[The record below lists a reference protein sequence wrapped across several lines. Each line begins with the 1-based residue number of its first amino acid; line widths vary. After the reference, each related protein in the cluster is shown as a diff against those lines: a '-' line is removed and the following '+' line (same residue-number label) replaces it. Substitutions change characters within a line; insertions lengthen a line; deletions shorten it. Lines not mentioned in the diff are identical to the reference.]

1 MKNYNYKII
10 FKVFIVCALLTVF
23 SSCED
28 FLEEDPKS
36 ILAPENFPQ
45 SAEDADLIVGGM
57 TRPLYRSVFA
67 SRAFVFVAGVSDD
80 EMTVYN
86 TSGDR
91 YDMDHYTFST
101 ENIHIQQVYET
112 CYQVINQANSLVA
125 YLPSDQDWA
134 KPYIATGRFYRSWM
148 YSYLVRLY
156 GPSILTDTPTEEIN
170 FNEEITKATEEEIYN
185 FIINDLEQAQND
197 LPLNW
202 TGNEYND
209 DGRPT
214 QGAAKMLL
222 AKMYISSAGYPVY
235 NTDNWQKGLSKAQEV
250 IDSGVYSLMP
260 NYEEQFLIENQNK
273 QESIF
278 SIQVPITEGLLSMSF
293 RPRPR
298 ASGLIDQQG
307 WYLFCGSEELLN
319 TFSDNDDRKEGTFLI
334 NLTQEPSDPVN
345 YLDFRYNSAYG
356 PVPGVQKYQDFDR
369 DNISDY
375 AFRSAK
381 GIPVFRYAE
390 AYLIKAEAENE
401 VNGPTA
407 TAVEAINVL
416 RRRANA
422 DEIAVGVS
430 QDELRE
436 IIHQEWT
443 FEFAYEF
450 KRRFNMLRWNIIDEV
465 LANDQRAKLN
475 YAPHMKYFPIPQ
487 SAFDSGLDP
496 SLQSEGY

>member
-1 MKNYNYKII
+1 MKKYINKLSYKVLL
-10 FKVFIVCALLTVF
+10 FCALF
-23 SSCED
+23 IMFAGCED
-28 FLEEDPKS
+28 FLEENPKS

-67 SRAFVFVAGVSDD
+67 SRAFVFLAGVSDD
-80 EMTVYN
+80 EMTVFN
-86 TSGDR
+86 NSGDR
-91 YDMDHYTFST
+91 YDMDQYTFST
-101 ENIHIQQVYET
+101 ENIHISQVYET
-112 CYQVINQANSLVA
+112 CYQVINQANSLVK

-156 GPSILTDTPTEEIN
+156 GPSILRDQPTEEID
-170 FNEEITKATEEEIYN
+170 FNEEITKASEEEIYN
-185 FIINDLEQAQND
+185 FIIQDLEEAQED

-202 TGNEYND
+202 TGSNLND

-222 AKMYISSAGYPVY
+222 AKMYITSAGYPVY
-235 NTDNWQKGLSKAQEV
+235 NTDNWQKGLDKAQEV

-260 NYEEQFLIENQNK
+260 DYEAMFLIANQNK
-273 QESIF
+273 EESIF

-298 ASGLIDQQG
+298 RAGAIDQQG
-307 WYLFCGSEELLN
+307 WYLFCGSEDLLN
-319 TFSDNDDRKEGTFLI
+319 SFSDNDDRKEGTFLI
-334 NLTQEPSDPVN
+334 NLQQEPSDPVN
-345 YLDFRYNSAYG
+345 YLDFRYNTTYG
-356 PVPGVQKYQDFDR
+356 PVPAVQKYQDFDR
-369 DNISDY
+369 DDISEY
-375 AFRSAK
+375 AFRSAM
-381 GIPVFRYAE
+381 GIKVFRYAE

-407 TAVEAINVL
+407 DAIEAINVL

-422 DEIAVGVS
+422 TEISAGVT
-430 QDELRE
+430 QDQLRE

-450 KRRFNMLRWNIIDEV
+450 KRRFNMLRWGIIDDV
-465 LANDQRAKLN
+465 MSNDQRAKED
-475 YAPHMKYFPIPQ
+475 YAPYKKYFPIPQ

-496 SLQSEGY
+496 SLQTEGY